1 MQAHDSTMSTGF
13 AGPAARTPQQRRP
26 AAHLGMPS
34 SPLPRGHL
42 HVTPLSGAVPEFGAS
57 ATSPGSPTPALN
69 LRLDALLL
77 RGTAAGSSMRRPA
90 PPSATSPRSPEFRQA
105 GASSTEACSLQ
116 SASLPSA
123 ATGTARSGSSASRHR
138 PPSRSQAEQAHRG
151 LHDFHVRR
159 TDAFLRPDS
168 RRCASRESWQSS
180 QSQEADAPLPTR
192 PNMAS
197 GARGAGGTTG
207 PATSTGSKAVQLRKH
222 SPVRARPLPAVRGD
236 PEADG
241 FEHVP
246 VTWNVPIKVTFSA
259 RRHTRSALPVSVL
272 EAEQRRQQVRSLRR
286 GASADVRLSS
296 GEPSPRG
303 AARGVQ
309 ALSFSMDGGSHSAR
323 PSHSRE
329 PSTVQQAEEELEAW
343 ERRLSLPAVHGNAAA
358 GAVEAARDS
367 HGGSSLSP
375 VVADMDLFQDSDDD
389 MLNTGRSGLDSSL
402 DASAD
407 MWRRPRGSAL
417 DDDFLTLFAPTNTT
431 VQASQ
436 QSDGDSGES

>member
-26 AAHLGMPS
+26 AVRLGTPS

-42 HVTPLSGAVPEFGAS
+42 RVTSLSGAVPEFGAS
-57 ATSPGSPTPALN
+57 TTSPGSPTPALN

-77 RGTAAGSSMRRPA
+77 RGTAAGSSMHRPA
-90 PPSATSPRSPEFRQA
+90 PLPEASPHSPEFRHA
-105 GASSTEACSLQ
+105 GATSSAEACSLQ

-123 ATGTARSGSSASRHR
+123 ATGTRSGSSASHHR

-151 LHDFHVRR
+151 LHDFHIRR

-180 QSQEADAPLPTR
+180 QSQEADPPLPTR

-197 GARGAGGTTG
+197 GARGADGTTG
-207 PATSTGSKAVQLRKH
+207 AATSTGSKAVQLRKH
-222 SPVRARPLPAVRGD
+222 SPVRARPLPAARGD

-272 EAEQRRQQVRSLRR
+272 EAEQRRQQVRSMRR

-309 ALSFSMDGGSHSAR
+309 ALSFSMDGVSHSAR

-343 ERRLSLPAVHGNAAA
+343 ERRLSLPAVHGSAAV

-407 MWRRPRGSAL
+407 MWHRPRGSAL

-436 QSDGDSGES
+436 QPDGYSGES